1 MSEETDS
8 TSPPPPEPVQE
19 RGPRRLALGLGLGVL
34 SAVLLILSFPQY
46 GGIFPLVLIAFVPM
60 YVAQY
65 RLMPRRWT
73 GVPVAISALGYW
85 GALWLTSKDLLLQ
98 YWPVLFAGAVLFAVG
113 YGLIASLDVGFSERT
128 GYRWFLLQLPL
139 WWVALDLLVEDNLL
153 FGSNGW
159 LAYRLAYAP
168 DLIQAVSIV
177 STPALTLLILL
188 VNASVALWALRW
200 WDLRRPAP
208 PVDGASQSATWERP
222 SAVPHRT
229 AVVASV
235 TVLCLCFGW
244 IVSSLLI
251 ARHVEGSLAVAPKVR
266 VAAIQ
271 PTSGLQ
277 AKAIYLPNE
286 ERPTAEQELARQA
299 KQQVQLERLTRQAA
313 AAGAAL
319 VVWPEAVL
327 NYDPSEPRGQWIS
340 SLAAELQITLVSGYL
355 ADWPEPESPNM
366 AAVWGPD
373 GRMQGRTYKAHPV
386 IAALEAFQTPTTNP
400 TFETPFGE
408 LGVIICFDHDFPNDS
423 PRLSVRNGAQ
433 ILAIPSSDWGSIA
446 QLRWQS
452 LVFRAVENRVPL
464 VKAETGYDSA
474 IVAADGRPLEK
485 VGFSEAQ
492 SREAVL
498 VQDVGLGPRGAPFT
512 SIGGW
517 WFGLLVLVATCA
529 RYAAQVLMWRR
540 SLRGQSPDGPA
551 SVSK

>member
-1 MSEETDS
+1 MSALTEFA
-8 TSPPPPEPVQE
+8 SPPESVANP
-19 RGPRRLALGLGLGVL
+19 GPRRLALGLGLAVL
-34 SAVLLILSFPQY
+34 SAGLLILSFPQY
-46 GGIFPLVLIAFVPM
+46 GGLFPLVLIAFVPM
-60 YVAQY
+60 FVAQY

-73 GVPVAISALGYW
+73 GVPVGITALGYW

-98 YWPVLFAGAVLFAVG
+98 YWPVLFVGAVLFAVC

-139 WWVALDLLVEDNLL
+139 WWVALDLFVEDNLL

-159 LAYRLAYAP
+159 LAYRLAYVP
-168 DLIQAVSIV
+168 DLIQPVSVV
-177 STPALTLLILL
+177 SSPVLTFLILL
-188 VNASVALWALRW
+188 VNASVALWVLRW
-200 WDLRRPAP
+200 WDTRGPGTLVD
-208 PVDGASQSATWERP
+208 VDGQSAASDRRSP
-222 SAVPHRT
+222 VPRRT
-229 AVVASV
+229 AVVSSV
-235 TVLCLCFGW
+235 VVMCLSLVW
-244 IVSSLLI
+244 IASSLLI
-251 ARHVEGSLAVAPKVR
+251 AQQVENSLTVADRVR
-266 VAAIQ
+266 VAAVQ
-271 PTSGLQ
+271 PTSRLQ
-277 AKAIYLPNE
+277 AKAIYLPDDV
-286 ERPTAEQELARQA
+286 RPTAEQEVVRQA
-299 KQQVQLERLTRQAA
+299 EQQAQLERLTRQAA

-319 VVWPEAVL
+319 VVWPEEVL
-327 NYDPSEPRGQWIS
+327 NYEPSDERGQWIS
-340 SLAAELQITLVSGYL
+340 ALAAKLRVTLVAGYL

-373 GRMQGRTYKAHPV
+373 GRLQGTTYKAHPV

-433 ILAIPSSDWGSIA
+433 LLAIPSSDWGSIA

-474 IVAADGRPLEK
+474 IVAADGRVVEK
-485 VGFSEAQ
+485 VAFSEAE

-498 VQDVGLGPRGAPFT
+498 VQDVALGPRGAPFT

-517 WFGLLVLVATCA
+517 WFGLLVMLATCV
-529 RYAAQVLMWRR
+529 RYAAQVVMWRR
-540 SLRGQSPDGPA
+540 GPRGHGSDGA
-551 SVSK
+551 AAVS